1 MQKFIVFLLTIV
13 LVFPLIVFAGIG
25 VGVGAGKIKVDE
37 PLKPGGT
44 YEFPLLPVFNTGDEP
59 ADYGIRITYHAEQT
73 QFKPAE
79 AWFNFNPSSFHLE
92 PGKSQSVAIKL
103 TLPVKTKPGDY
114 FGYLEAHPIIKAGA
128 AGTSVGIAAATKLYF
143 TVIPANIFQG
153 IYYRFISIYTRYHPW
168 DTIVLAIIFAAVLIF
183 LFRKRFKIQ
192 IARK

>member
-1 MQKFIVFLLTIV
+1 MQKFIVFILTIV
-13 LVFPLIVFAGIG
+13 LVFPLMVFAAIG
-25 VGVGAGKIKVDE
+25 VGVGAGKIKVNE

-44 YEFPLLPVFNTGDEP
+44 YELPVLPVFNTGDEP
-59 ADYGIRITYHAEQT
+59 ADYGIRITYHAEQI
-73 QFKPAE
+73 QIRPAQE
-79 AWFNFNPSSFHLE
+79 WFNFNPSSFHLE

-114 FGYLEAHPIIKAGA
+114 FGYLEAYPVIKAGA
-128 AGTSVGIAAATKLYF
+128 GASVGVAAATKLYF
-143 TVIPANIFQG
+143 TVVPANIFQG

-168 DTIVLAIIFAAVLIF
+168 DTIVLAIIFAAILIF